1 MDPLTMALMMK
12 ALAAGVQGVS
22 AGATAL
28 QGVDRLSSDEK
39 NRMKELERNQALGLL
54 GLDEAQEQR
63 ILNQQL
69 QPVQAS
75 LREALNRQQQRG
87 LIEDVGQGA
96 TARSEAALL
105 EAQNK
110 AKATALETARDQIT
124 ELDQLEKAAQQRELA
139 ALKRRQVENR
149 QRIAS
154 GLGQMGSAAISAY
167 GDYQAAPEMAASIK
181 AREAALLKNLAE
193 TTGEKAISDVK
204 NNEYVE
210 MLGRNMPEVLPDET
224 KQQVLTPPEKPAK
237 ETPQPKE
244 QNNNTGINPDLPL
257 VGQMIKT
264 EDGKASYTILDVNS
278 NNEILS
284 IQYSD
289 GRTTK
294 IFNRNNNDSTTKAVY
309 DEFDRLLA
317 GVN

>member
-193 TTGEKAISDVK
+193 TTGEKAISDEK
-204 NNEYVE
+204 NNEYAE
-210 MLGRNMPEVLPDET
+210 MLGVTLPEVSPVET
-224 KQQVLTPPEKPAK
+224 TPQDSTSLEPPAN
-237 ETPQPKE
+237 ETPEPKE
-244 QNNNTGINPDLPL
+244 QNNNTVINPDLPL